1 MTDARQFEA
10 AYRATDYVVEAA
22 GGAFT
27 LRIDEPSAA
36 LALLHVAR
44 GVSHSAYLS
53 AWNPGSVARVVADNE
68 AAHARLLAALA
79 AAGLEGIEGWGRDPG
94 GEWPAERSLLVP
106 GLALPAALALAR
118 EFGQNAILHAGAD
131 AVPRLVWAGEA
142 DISRTSP

>member
-36 LALLHVAR
+36 LALLHAQR
-44 GVSHSAYLS
+44 GVRHSAYLS

-79 AAGLEGIEGWGRDPG
+79 ASGLEGIEGWGRDPG

-106 GLALPAALALAR
+106 GLVRSAALALAR
-118 EFGQNAILHAGAD
+118 QFGQNAFLHAGED
-131 AVPRLVWAGEA
+131 AVPRLVWTGGAGFSLA
-142 DISRTSP
+142 SP